1 MRVDSSDQGRA
12 TDHHFVHLGS
22 MALRGWG
29 SIMVEATTVVP
40 EGRISPEDM
49 VNDTSFWKK
58 SNCVIL
64 TFYVDVGSLG

>member
-1 MRVDSSDQGRA
+1 MYGLERTDRRMRVDSSDQGRA

-29 SIMVEATTVVP
+29 SIMVEATAVVP

-49 VNDTSFWKK
+49 VKWHL
-58 SNCVIL
+58 V
-64 TFYVDVGSLG
+64 

>member
-29 SIMVEATTVVP
+29 SIMVEATAVVP
-40 EGRISPEDM
+40 RVEFLLK
-49 VNDTSFWKK
+49 TW
-58 SNCVIL
+58 
-64 TFYVDVGSLG
+64 

>member
-1 MRVDSSDQGRA
+1 MSSRKRTDRVMKIDSSDQGRA

-29 SIMVEATTVVP
+29 SIMVEATAVVP

-49 VNDTSFWKK
+49 VSG
-58 SNCVIL
+58 
-64 TFYVDVGSLG
+64 TFLII